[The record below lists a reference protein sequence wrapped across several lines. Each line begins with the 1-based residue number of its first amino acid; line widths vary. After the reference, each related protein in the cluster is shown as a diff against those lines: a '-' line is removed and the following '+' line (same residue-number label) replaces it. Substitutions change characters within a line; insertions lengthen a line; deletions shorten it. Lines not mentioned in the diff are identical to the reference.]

1 MIRFR
6 KIVLKSHDVNNIIKY
21 KKTKEKVAKEKFEN
35 KLKVFFYY
43 PKLYFSCFL
52 VHSQHDVISPLPAKA
67 EGDYSFRFRPSH

>member
-6 KIVLKSHDVNNIIKY
+6 KIVLKSHDENNIIKY

-52 VHSQHDVISPLPAKA
+52 VHSQHDAISPLPAKA